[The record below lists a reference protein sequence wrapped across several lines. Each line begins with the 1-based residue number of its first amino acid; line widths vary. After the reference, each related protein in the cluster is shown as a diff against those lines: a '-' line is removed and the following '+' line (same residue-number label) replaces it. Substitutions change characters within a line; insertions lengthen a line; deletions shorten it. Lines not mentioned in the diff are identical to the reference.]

1 MIIAIDGP
9 SASGKGTIGRT
20 LANHYRFA
28 FLDTGLL
35 FRVVA
40 KACID
45 RGVAFDQVDEIIAL
59 MPSLQFHDLDAS
71 LYRSEDISQGASAVA
86 VIPEV
91 REHLM
96 LMIRKFA
103 YNPPPPARGSVI
115 DGRDIGTIVCPEAY
129 AKLFITA
136 TPEVRAERR
145 LLELKERGHQV
156 TLNEMIQKIRD
167 RDERD
172 ENRAEA
178 PLKRA
183 SDSFLLD
190 TTSLSKEQSVLRAIN
205 YIDSLDAR
213 NEGES

>member
-20 LANHYRFA
+20 LADHYRFA

-40 KACID
+40 KACLEQGISFD
-45 RGVAFDQVDEIIAL
+45 RTEDIIAL
-59 MPSLQFHDLDAS
+59 LPSLQFHDLDAS
-71 LYRSEDISQGASAVA
+71 LYRSEEISQGASAVA
-86 VIPEV
+86 VISEV

-103 YNPPPPARGSVI
+103 YNPPPPARGAVV

-136 TPEVRAERR
+136 APEVRAERR
-145 LLELKERGHQV
+145 LKELQERGHQG
-156 TLNEMIQKIRD
+156 TLEEMVRKIRD

-172 ENRAEA
+172 ENRADS

-183 SDSFLLD
+183 EDSFLLD
-190 TTSLSKEQSVLRAIN
+190 TTSLTKEQSVLSAIA
-205 YIDSLDAR
+205 YIDALDAR
-213 NEGES
+213 NERES

>member
-20 LANHYRFA
+20 LADHYRFA

-40 KACID
+40 KACLEQGISFD
-45 RGVAFDQVDEIIAL
+45 RTEDIIAL
-59 MPSLQFHDLDAS
+59 LPSLQFHDLDAS
-71 LYRSEDISQGASAVA
+71 LYRSEEISQGASAVA

-103 YNPPPPARGSVI
+103 YNPPPPARGAVV

-136 TPEVRAERR
+136 APEVRAERR
-145 LLELKERGHQV
+145 LKELQERGHQG
-156 TLNEMIQKIRD
+156 TLEEMVRKIRD

-172 ENRAEA
+172 ENRADS

-183 SDSFLLD
+183 EDSFLLD
-190 TTSLSKEQSVLRAIN
+190 TTSLTKEQSVLSAIA
-205 YIDSLDAR
+205 YIDALDAR
-213 NEGES
+213 NERES